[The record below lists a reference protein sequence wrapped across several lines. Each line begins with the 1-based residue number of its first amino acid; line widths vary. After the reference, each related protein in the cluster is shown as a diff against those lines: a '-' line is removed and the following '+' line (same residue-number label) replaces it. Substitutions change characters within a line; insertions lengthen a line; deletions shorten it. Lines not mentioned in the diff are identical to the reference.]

1 MHNRRKRR
9 HQLRRT
15 SHIEIRYYH
24 KSRARFRDDSERWRK
39 IWPGTPLDGGED
51 DEGLDLR
58 GVAIGCEG
66 MFGLVNE
73 VLVKLTPKPECL
85 ETFLGIFETVES
97 ASRTVSEIIKAGIV
111 PGALEMMDQLIT
123 KAIEETYH
131 FGFPLDADKT
141 PHTKS
146 DGPNLRKKA
155 LNCGNV
161 AKEPLEQS
169 EGSVPTT

>member
-1 MHNRRKRR
+1 M
-9 HQLRRT
+9 
-15 SHIEIRYYH
+15 
-24 KSRARFRDDSERWRK
+24 
-39 IWPGTPLDGGED
+39 
-51 DEGLDLR
+51 
-58 GVAIGCEG
+58 
-66 MFGLVNE
+66 
-73 VLVKLTPKPECL
+73 
-85 ETFLGIFETVES
+85 
-97 ASRTVSEIIKAGIV
+97 SEIIKAGIV

-161 AKEPLEQS
+161 AKEPLKQS

>member
-15 SHIEIRYYH
+15 SHIEIRCYH

-51 DEGLDLR
+51 DEGLDLC

-66 MFGLVNE
+66 MLCLVNE

-131 FGFPLDADKT
+131 FGFPVDADKT

-169 EGSVPTT
+169 EGSVPIT